1 MKTVLTIA
9 GSDCSGG
16 AGIQA
21 DLKTIEAHGLYGMS
35 VITALTAQ
43 NTLGISGIMTVE
55 AGFVKKQLDAIFDDI
70 RPDAIKI
77 GMLPDAD
84 VMRAVRDVLVANK
97 ASNIVLDPVLSSTS
111 GTELSKKEARE
122 FLKNELFCLCNL
134 VTPNIPEAEILSQ
147 RTIGSKEDMEDVAK
161 ALSEEF
167 RSSFLIKGGHSFF
180 DKEDEASDC
189 LYLCRESANLNSDI
203 KESVSDKENEKN
215 PIFIEGKRINNPNTH
230 GTGCTLSS
238 AIACNLACGLTMEES
253 VKRAKEYIGKCI
265 SAGLDIGRGRG
276 PLLHNLR

>member
-1 MKTVLTIA
+1 MNGGSKEIKTVLTIA

-35 VITALTAQ
+35 VITALTSQ
-43 NTLGISGIMTVE
+43 NTLGISGIMVVGAE
-55 AGFVKKQLDAIFDDI
+55 FVKMQLEAIFDDI
-70 RPDAIKI
+70 RPDAVKI

-84 VMRAVRDVLVANK
+84 VMKVVRDVLVANK
-97 ASNIVLDPVLSSTS
+97 ASNIVLDPVLGSTS

-122 FLKNELFCLCNL
+122 FLKNELFCLCDL
-134 VTPNIPEAEILSQ
+134 VTPNIPEAEILSG
-147 RTIGSKEDMEDVAK
+147 RKIDSKKDMEDVARS
-161 ALSEEF
+161 LSEEYGC
-167 RSSFLIKGGHSFF
+167 SFLVKGGHSSF
-180 DKEDEASDC
+180 DKEDEACDC
-189 LYLCRESANLNSDI
+189 LYHKNS
-203 KESVSDKENEKN
+203 
-215 PIFIEGKRINNPNTH
+215 IFIEGKRINNPNTH